1 MNKLDAP
8 ILAGLLFVSLVM
20 FSLPGFAVQS
30 TAPELQTEQK
40 LSKKQLKYLLNH
52 ARTPVDHLRLAAYY
66 RHKAQQLRN
75 RSAAHTAE
83 ADGYAKRSVFEPKTG
98 IPGGLLRHCREW
110 AWRYAEDAKKAD
122 AS

>member
-1 MNKLDAP
+1 MLRSKAILFTRETFNRNLSSRWGEMTMNKLDAP

-75 RSAAHTAE
+75 RSAA
-83 ADGYAKRSVFEPKTG
+83 DRKSVV
-98 IPGGLLRHCREW
+98 
-110 AWRYAEDAKKAD
+110 
-122 AS
+122 